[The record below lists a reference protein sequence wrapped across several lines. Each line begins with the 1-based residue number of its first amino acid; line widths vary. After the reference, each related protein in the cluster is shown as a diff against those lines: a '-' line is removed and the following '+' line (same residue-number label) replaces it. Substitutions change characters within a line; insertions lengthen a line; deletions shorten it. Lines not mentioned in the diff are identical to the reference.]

1 MKFSFAVEVVII
13 AQVDPPTEKAVLT
26 ATASDCA
33 VIYTLNQDG
42 TIAVEIRI
50 PFISGITP
58 AELESLM
65 LALKN
70 SGLSN
75 IKFAYVNADG
85 TVTPYSSG
93 ARAAAATKAPYLR
106 ITGNAPSV
114 ASLANEAIT
123 NLSYKTKGSTTQYI
137 QTFPGG
143 GLKLSDMDVTDNT
156 KKESGSSGCNAG
168 AGSAALL
175 AMGIV
180 VLGLNKAGVK
190 KKK

>member
-1 MKFSFAVEVVII
+1 MPLSFSSIPTPCSSKPTGVGTALNGKPYA
-13 AQVDPPTEKAVLT
+13 AQTQP
-26 ATASDCA
+26 
-33 VIYTLNQDG
+33 DG

-93 ARAAAATKAPYLR
+93 ARAAATKAPYLQ
-106 ITGNAPSV
+106 ITGTAPSV
-114 ASLANEAIT
+114 ASLANEAVT
-123 NLSYKTKGSTTQYI
+123 SLSYKTKGSTTQYV
-137 QTFPGG
+137 QTFPDG
-143 GLKLSDMDVTDNT
+143 GLKLSAMDATDNT
-156 KKESGSSGCNAG
+156 KKEYGSSSGGCNAG
-168 AGSAALL
+168 AGSVGLL
-175 AMGIV
+175 A
-180 VLGLNKAGVK
+180 LGMALMRRNKTKAGE
-190 KKK
+190 